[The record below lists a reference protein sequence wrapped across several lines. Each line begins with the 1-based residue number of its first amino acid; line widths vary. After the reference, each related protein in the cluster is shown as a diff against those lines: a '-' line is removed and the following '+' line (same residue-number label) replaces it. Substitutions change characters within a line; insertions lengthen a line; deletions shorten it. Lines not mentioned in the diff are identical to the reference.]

1 MSHVN
6 IGPNTGLLHRI
17 NTLDNQR
24 KRIIRLCHTMELI
37 QPLTKL
43 RWIRF
48 RDFRLTATSL
58 GQEFTSLGEPAAL
71 KKQSIKDK
79 LIYGLFKGAFC
90 TFLIRIERSS

>member
-43 RWIRF
+43 RWTRF
-48 RDFRLTATSL
+48 RDFRLTETSS
-58 GQEFTSLGEPAAL
+58 GQEFMSLGKLAAL
-71 KKQSIKDK
+71 KKQSVEDK
-79 LIYGLFKGAFC
+79 LI
-90 TFLIRIERSS
+90 